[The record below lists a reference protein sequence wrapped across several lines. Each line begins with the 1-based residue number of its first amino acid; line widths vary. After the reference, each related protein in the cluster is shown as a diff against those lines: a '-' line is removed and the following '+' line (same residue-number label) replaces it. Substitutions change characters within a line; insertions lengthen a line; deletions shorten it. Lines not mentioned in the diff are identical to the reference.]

1 MTGVA
6 TRRLTGR
13 TLSEGF
19 GRGAAI
25 YLQHR
30 EMEVT
35 RIPIAA
41 GAVDAEI
48 DRLHQAIE
56 ATQSDIAKTRSRI
69 GELFGDE
76 IAGIFEAHRLILADS
91 AFSGAVETAI
101 REQAVNAEWALHQVS
116 GDLSERF
123 AQIEDETLRERGQDL
138 RDVTRYLL
146 RRLVGG
152 EHQDVSEIEGD
163 LIVLADELTPEET
176 LRLGRQDVV
185 GFVVEQGGRNS
196 HSAIVARALSVPM
209 IAGVQGLE
217 DLDLQQ
223 VEALVDGAEGTLV
236 LGPTRADVE
245 EFERRAAARA
255 ALDLAEVERAHEPA
269 RTADGVRVLLHA
281 NVEVAEEM
289 DDVRRYGAEGVG
301 LYRSEFL
308 YIERS
313 PEMPTEDEHVEV
325 LRQLLEASDGPV
337 VVRTFDL
344 GGRKLAQDL
353 LQVKERNP
361 SLGQRGIRLT
371 LARREMFRTQ
381 LRGIYRAAALGDLR
395 VLLPMVSGVEEVV
408 HFRRFADEVCA
419 DLTREGV
426 DHRADCALGAMIE
439 VPSAALMAGELARH
453 VDFLAIGTNDLVQYT
468 LAVDRS
474 NERVADYYLP
484 LHPAVLRLLRRVAE
498 AGESVGVPVSLCGE
512 IASKPSWSELL
523 VGLGITTW
531 SMSPRSI
538 PRVKTTLEQVDSAA
552 ARALAERCLACESA
566 SEVEALLRR

>member
-1 MTGVA
+1 MSPASV
-6 TRRLTGR
+6 RQLRGR
-13 TLSEGF
+13 SLAQGF

-35 RIPIAA
+35 RISIGADGVAA
-41 GAVDAEI
+41 ELE
-48 DRLHQAIE
+48 RLRRAIE
-56 ATQSDIAKTRSRI
+56 ETQKDVAKTRSRI
-69 GELFGDE
+69 GELFGEE
-76 IAGIFEAHRLILADS
+76 IAGIFEAHRLILEDS

-101 REQAVNAEWALHQVS
+101 REQAVNAEWAVHQVS
-116 GDLSERF
+116 RDLSERF

-152 EHQDVSEIEGD
+152 EHQDVSDIDGD

-185 GFVVEQGGRNS
+185 GFVVEKGGRNS

-209 IAGVQGLE
+209 IAGVRGLE
-217 DLDLQQ
+217 DLDLRRA
-223 VEALVDGAEGTLV
+223 EALVDGAAGTLV
-236 LGPTRADVE
+236 LHPSAEHVE
-245 EFERRAAARA
+245 EFEARAAARA
-255 ALDLAEVERAHEPA
+255 ELDRSQAERAHEVGK
-269 RTADGVRVLLHA
+269 TSDGVRVELHA

-289 DDVRRYGAEGVG
+289 ADVRRFGAEGVG

-313 PEMPTEDEHVEV
+313 PEVPTEEEHLAV
-325 LRQLLEASDGPV
+325 LAELLKASAGPV

-344 GGRKLAQDL
+344 GGRKVAQEM
-353 LQVKERNP
+353 LQVEERNP

-371 LARREMFRTQ
+371 LARRETFRAQ
-381 LRGIYRAAALGDLR
+381 LRAIYRAAALGDLR
-395 VLLPMVSGVEEVV
+395 VLLPMVGSIEDVV
-408 HFRRFADEVCA
+408 SFRRFAEEVCT
-419 DLTREGV
+419 DLASEGLT
-426 DHRADCALGAMIE
+426 HRADCALGAMIE
-439 VPSAALMAGELARH
+439 VPSAALMANELARH

-474 NERVADYYLP
+474 NETVADYYQP
-484 LHPAVLRLLRRVAE
+484 LHPAVLRLLRAVSE
-498 AGESVGVPVSLCGE
+498 AGAQAGVPVSLCGE
-512 IASKPSWSELL
+512 IASSPEWSELL
-523 VGLGITTW
+523 VGLGLTNW

-538 PRVKTTLEQVDSAA
+538 PQVKLRLRQIDSAS
-552 ARALAERCLACESA
+552 ARALADRCLACES
-566 SEVEALLRR
+566 SLEVEKLLRR